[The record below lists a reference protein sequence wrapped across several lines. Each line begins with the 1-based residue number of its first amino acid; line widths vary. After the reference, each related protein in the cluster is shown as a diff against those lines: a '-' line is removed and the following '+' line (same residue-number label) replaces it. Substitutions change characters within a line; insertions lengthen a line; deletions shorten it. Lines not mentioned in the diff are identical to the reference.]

1 MKMKLAAA
9 PILINQPAYILSLAQ
24 VQIAACS
31 PSKMKL
37 SSQEPKDVHFR
48 GNSAKQI
55 DSKSKLTEAKF
66 TAAANPNATLGFS
79 AGVGSST
86 ERTLGEW
93 DVSTSTL
100 TKSDASHLKISQT
113 DSSAGAWWR
122 YIHNDAL
129 CDHIRKANF
138 QDDLCPSAVFTL
150 AEVSTQTKV
159 EVKVSVFW
167 VNPPEAQPVW
177 KFWKRSEKTRMP
189 IFSNFVYQ
197 VTVVLD
203 LEKVHDGFSWGM
215 IENHD
220 TIDHLEMTKSSASK
234 DPEPIHFDRVT
245 AEAATRNKAM
255 KIVPTDMQ
263 IMMASAIQGKA
274 ELTTAEKAGE

>member
-1 MKMKLAAA
+1 M
-9 PILINQPAYILSLAQ
+9 SLAQ

-31 PSKMKL
+31 PSEMEL
-37 SSQEPKDVHFR
+37 SSQEPKDMHFR
-48 GNSAKQI
+48 GNLAKQI
-55 DSKSKLTEAKF
+55 DSKSKQIDAKF
-66 TAAANPNATLGFS
+66 TAAAHPNATLRFS

-100 TKSDASHLKISQT
+100 TMSDALHLKICQN
-113 DSSAGAWWR
+113 DSLVGAWWR

-129 CDHIRKANF
+129 FDHIPKANF
-138 QDDLCPSAVFTL
+138 QSDLCPSAVFTL
-150 AEVSTQTKV
+150 DEVSTRTKV

-167 VNPPEAQPVW
+167 VNPPQTQPVW

-197 VTVVLD
+197 VTVILD
-203 LEKVHDGFSWGM
+203 LEKVHDGSSWR
-215 IENHD
+215 
-220 TIDHLEMTKSSASK
+220 TIGNTADRLDMTKFSASK
-234 DPEPIHFDRVT
+234 DPEPTIHFDGVT
-245 AEAATRNKAM
+245 AVPKRRNKTM
-255 KIVPTDMQ
+255 KTVPTNMQ
-263 IMMASAIQGKA
+263 IMMTSAIQGKA

>member
-1 MKMKLAAA
+1 MTTLRFASAS
-9 PILINQPAYILSLAQ
+9 ILINDRPAYAMSLAQ

-31 PSKMKL
+31 PSEIEL
-37 SSQEPKDVHFR
+37 SSQEPKNMHFR

-55 DSKSKLTEAKF
+55 DSRSKLIDTKF
-66 TAAANPNATLGFS
+66 TAAANPNATLGYS

-100 TKSDASHLKISQT
+100 TTSDALHLKT
-113 DSSAGAWWR
+113 CRNDSSAGAWWR

-129 CDHIRKANF
+129 CDHIPNANF
-138 QDDLCPSAVFTL
+138 QNDLCPSAFFTL
-150 AEVSTQTKV
+150 EEVSARTKV

-167 VNPPEAQPVW
+167 VNRPQAQAGQSVW
-177 KFWKRSEKTRMP
+177 KFLKRSEKTRMP

-197 VTVVLD
+197 VKVTLE
-203 LEKVHDGFSWGM
+203 LEKVRDGSSWSVIKNATDQLKM
-215 IENHD
+215 QA
-220 TIDHLEMTKSSASK
+220 LK
-234 DPEPIHFDRVT
+234 DPEPIHFDGIASV
-245 AEAATRNKAM
+245 AKTRNKAM
-255 KIVPTDMQ
+255 KTVPTDTQ
-263 IMMASAIQGKA
+263 ILMTSAIQGKA

>member
-1 MKMKLAAA
+1 
-9 PILINQPAYILSLAQ
+9 
-24 VQIAACS
+24 
-31 PSKMKL
+31 MKL
-37 SSQEPKDVHFR
+37 SSQEPKDLHFR

-55 DSKSKLTEAKF
+55 SSKSKLTEAKF

-93 DVSTSTL
+93 DVSTNTL
-100 TKSDASHLKISQT
+100 IKSDTSHLKISQT

-129 CDHIRKANF
+129 CNQILKANF
-138 QDDLCPSAVFTL
+138 QDDLCPSTVFTL

-167 VNPPEAQPVW
+167 VNRPQSQPSW
-177 KFWKRSEKTRMP
+177 KFWKRSEKTPMP

-197 VTVVLD
+197 VTVILD
-203 LEKVHDGFSWGM
+203 LEKAHDGFSWGM
-215 IENHD
+215 IEN
-220 TIDHLEMTKSSASK
+220 TDHLDMTKFSASK
-234 DPEPIHFDRVT
+234 DPEPIHFDGVT
-245 AEAATRNKAM
+245 AEATTRNKAM
-255 KIVPTDMQ
+255 KIVPTNMQ
-263 IMMASAIQGKA
+263 ILMRSAIQGKA

>member
-1 MKMKLAAA
+1 M
-9 PILINQPAYILSLAQ
+9 
-24 VQIAACS
+24 
-31 PSKMKL
+31 
-37 SSQEPKDVHFR
+37 HFR

-55 DSKSKLTEAKF
+55 DSKSKQIDTKF
-66 TAAANPNATLGFS
+66 TAAANPSAVLGYS
-79 AGVGSST
+79 AGVGTST

-100 TKSDASHLKISQT
+100 TTSDALHLKICQN

-129 CDHIRKANF
+129 CDHIPSANF
-138 QDDLCPSAVFTL
+138 QNDLCPSAVFTL
-150 AEVSTQTKV
+150 EEVSARTKV

-167 VNPPEAQPVW
+167 VNRPQAQAAQPVW

-203 LEKVHDGFSWGM
+203 LEKVRDGSSWSVLG
-215 IENHD
+215 NTTD
-220 TIDHLEMTKSSASK
+220 QLEMPKFSALK
-234 DPEPIHFDRVT
+234 NPEPIHFDGIASV
-245 AEAATRNKAM
+245 AKTRNKAM
-255 KIVPTDMQ
+255 KIVPTDTQ
-263 IMMASAIQGKA
+263 ILMTSAIQGKV
-274 ELTTAEKAGE
+274 ELTTAEKAGK

>member
-1 MKMKLAAA
+1 MKIKLAAA
-9 PILINQPAYILSLAQ
+9 PILTGINPDYVLSLAQ

-37 SSQEPKDVHFR
+37 SSQEPNDLHLG

-55 DSKSKLTEAKF
+55 VSKSKLTEAKF

-129 CDHIRKANF
+129 CDHIQKTNF

-167 VNPPEAQPVW
+167 VNPPQAQPVW

-203 LEKVHDGFSWGM
+203 LEKVHDGFSWSM
-215 IENHD
+215 IEN
-220 TIDHLEMTKSSASK
+220 TADHLEMTKFSASK
-234 DPEPIHFDRVT
+234 DPEPIHFDGVT
-245 AEAATRNKAM
+245 AEATTRNKAM
-255 KIVPTDMQ
+255 KIVPTDTQ
-263 IMMASAIQGKA
+263 ILMTSAIQGKA